1 MKLKN
6 KLLKTAIKSK
16 ILVNIKKYLEPIFVN
31 VRKNISVENYFNE
44 YCALSDKRYR

>member
-6 KLLKTAIKSK
+6 KLLKTTIKSK

-31 VRKNISVENYFNE
+31 VMKEIY
-44 YCALSDKRYR
+44 L